1 MDWEA
6 IGATA
11 ELLGAIG
18 VIVSLFYLAYQIR
31 RNSESVEAA
40 TALSISEAT
49 QQRLLVPAQS
59 PELAGAILRAFRGE
73 VLSDVEREQ
82 VRFFT
87 RASMR
92 GIENSF
98 IQYGRGMISGEAFAG
113 YQALIE
119 TNVRLGVVSDW
130 WSLERQTF
138 EPEFQKLVDRA
149 IDEVAAV

>member
-1 MDWEA
+1 MNWEA
-6 IGATA
+6 IGAIA
-11 ELLGAIG
+11 ELVGALG
-18 VIVSLFYLAYQIR
+18 VIASLFYLASQIR

-59 PELAGAILRAFRGE
+59 PELAGAIVRAFNGG
-73 VLSDVEREQ
+73 VLSDAEQEQ

-87 RASMR
+87 RASLR

-98 IQYGRGMISGEAFAG
+98 IQFKRGMISSEVFAG
-113 YQALIE
+113 YQALLE

-130 WSLERQTF
+130 WSRERQTF
-138 EPEFQKLVDRA
+138 EPEFQKLVDQA
-149 IDEVAAV
+149 LDKVSAA

>member
-1 MDWEA
+1 MNWEA
-6 IGATA
+6 IGAAA

-73 VLSDVEREQ
+73 DLSEVEREQ

-92 GIENSF
+92 GIENAF
-98 IQYGRGMISGEAFAG
+98 IQYRRGMISVEAFAG

-130 WSLERQTF
+130 WILERQTF
-138 EPEFQKLVDRA
+138 EPEFQKVVDQA
-149 IDEVAAV
+149 IDEVTAV